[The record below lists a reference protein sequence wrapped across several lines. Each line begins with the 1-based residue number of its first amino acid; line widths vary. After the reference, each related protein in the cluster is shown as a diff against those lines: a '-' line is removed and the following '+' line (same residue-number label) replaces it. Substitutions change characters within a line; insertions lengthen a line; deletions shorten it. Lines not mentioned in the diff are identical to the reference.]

1 MFHKDNKTRLEARD
15 TFIEHIDDVLSADY
29 GSNLYIS
36 HRCVQKNKIEEL
48 KIEKANKLL
57 KEKKKLI
64 LDVRGTKNCT
74 MKLREILC
82 IVLNVTKQCP
92 QLI

>member
-1 MFHKDNKTRLEARD
+1 MSHTCVRKD
-15 TFIEHIDDVLSADY
+15 
-29 GSNLYIS
+29 
-36 HRCVQKNKIEEL
+36 KNDEL
-48 KIEKANKLL
+48 KIEIVDNLL

-64 LDVRGTKNCT
+64 LDVQGAKNYT

-82 IVLNVTKQCP
+82 IVLNGTKQCP